1 MHTIGASSASD
12 FSHKSNLLD
21 PVLESHARLFSSTDV
36 AIDISQALARVGSAS
51 DVDRAYVF
59 EVTALPDG
67 SHVASHRFE
76 WVREGIE
83 PQLDNPELQDLPLQQ
98 AGYGRWIRLLSDYQ
112 PVFGLVEEF
121 PVEEQSLL
129 SMQGILSL
137 LVIPIF
143 SDGELWGFVG
153 FDDCRRRKVWTRSDV
168 DLLLSLSIAIGARL
182 GSRDVASYEV
192 DAGAVNY
199 MEIVRS
205 LVGLS
210 DLTGSRQPLSGLL
223 QQIRARIRALVAI
236 HRFLVRS
243 RYRPTIDIAAL
254 LSFWEGEI
262 RDALDD
268 CGRRD
273 LRLRAMAES
282 FDFPRGLVLE
292 TALVIHELVL
302 AYSCTNARSE
312 RRGTLSLGV
321 HEDHGTA
328 VVQLRLEGE
337 EAEDETAHGA
347 PDALG
352 FVLVRRIVQ
361 ALAGHVEIPAADAAA
376 RIVIPLQGN
385 TTGSKME
392 N

>member
-1 MHTIGASSASD
+1 MCTFEASLPSS
-12 FSHKSNLLD
+12 FSHPSNLLD

-36 AIDISQALARVGSAS
+36 AADISRALARVGSAS
-51 DVDRAYVF
+51 DVDRTYVF
-59 EVTALPDG
+59 EVTKLPDG

-83 PQLDNPELQDLPLQQ
+83 PQLHNPELQDVPLQE

-121 PVEEQSLL
+121 PIEEQPLL
-129 SMQGILSL
+129 TIQDILSL

-143 SDGELWGFVG
+143 ADGELWGFVG

-182 GSRDVASYEV
+182 GSRGPGSHEV
-192 DAGAVNY
+192 DAGAANY
-199 MEIVRS
+199 MEIVRG
-205 LVGLS
+205 LVGLR
-210 DLTGSRQPLSGLL
+210 DLTGSRQPLSDLL
-223 QQIRARIRALVAI
+223 LQIRARIRALVAI
-236 HRFLVRS
+236 HRFLVRGS
-243 RYRPTIDIAAL
+243 HQPAIDIAAL
-254 LSFWEGEI
+254 LSFWEGEV
-262 RDALDD
+262 REALDD
-268 CGRRD
+268 CGQRD
-273 LRLRAMAES
+273 LRLRTMAES
-282 FDFPRGLVLE
+282 FDVPRGLVLE

-302 AYSCTNARSE
+302 AYSCTNVSTE

-328 VVQLRLEGE
+328 VVRLHLDGGDDGV
-337 EAEDETAHGA
+337 AAQGT

-352 FVLVRRIVQ
+352 LVLVRRIVQ
-361 ALAGHVEIPAADAAA
+361 ALAGQVQIPAADAAA
-376 RIVIPLQGN
+376 RIVIPLQRQ
-385 TTGSKME
+385 TTGNEME

>member
-1 MHTIGASSASD
+1 MRS
-12 FSHKSNLLD
+12 LLD

-36 AIDISQALARVGSAS
+36 AVDISQALARVGSAS

-59 EVTALPDG
+59 EATALPDG
-67 SHVASHRFE
+67 THVASHRFE

-83 PQLDNPELQDLPLQQ
+83 PQLDNPELQDVRLQE
-98 AGYGRWIRLLSDYQ
+98 AGYGRWLRLLNDYQ
-112 PVFGLVEEF
+112 PVFGLVEDF
-121 PVEEQSLL
+121 PVEEQPLL
-129 SMQGILSL
+129 TMQDILSL

-168 DLLLSLSIAIGARL
+168 DLLISLSIAIGARL
-182 GSRDVASYEV
+182 GTRAPGSQEI

-199 MEIVRS
+199 MEIVRG
-205 LVGLS
+205 LVGLR
-210 DLTGSRQPLSGLL
+210 DLTKSRQPLSDLL

-236 HRFLVRS
+236 HRFLVRG
-243 RYRPTIDIAAL
+243 RRRPTIDIAAL
-254 LSFWEGEI
+254 LSFWEGEL

-273 LRLRAMAES
+273 LRLRTMAES

-302 AYSCTNARSE
+302 AYSCTNAPSE
-312 RRGTLSLGV
+312 QQRGTMSLGV
-321 HEDHGTA
+321 HEEHGTA
-328 VVQLRLEGE
+328 VVRLRFEGR
-337 EAEDETAHGA
+337 EAQAETAHGS

-352 FVLVRRIVQ
+352 LVLVRRIVQ

-376 RIVIPLQGN
+376 RIVIPLQGRAAHI
-385 TTGSKME
+385 SLRPIPFC
-392 N
+392 